1 MKTKFSLILFAI
13 IAMAI
18 LLLMNIN
25 YFVYNVPFSVTYF
38 LATLIIMGFIS
49 IATYICVTAENQRNK
64 LSHIKVGL
72 DIHGMIDH
80 DPKFFAELSRVLVA
94 SGHEVHI
101 MTGSHITDA
110 VIEELKRYNMHWTE
124 LFSIAD
130 YYKTK
135 KDVQMWYDEQ
145 NRPWVS
151 PELWNQAKAKY
162 AEAAGLDLTL
172 DDTASYQDYFV
183 TSVGIC
189 KIINKSGKVH
199 RPKAVM
205 PDAPKI

>member
-1 MKTKFSLILFAI
+1 
-13 IAMAI
+13 MAV
-18 LLLMNIN
+18 LLLMNLN

-38 LATLIIMGFIS
+38 LAALIIMGFVS
-49 IATYICVTAENQRNK
+49 ITTYICFMAENQNQRTR

-94 SGHEVHI
+94 AGHEVHI
-101 MTGSHITDA
+101 MTGSHITKG
-110 VIEELKRYNMHWTE
+110 VVEELKKYNMQWTA

-130 YYKTK
+130 YYKEQ

-151 PELWNQAKAKY
+151 TDLWNQAKAKY
-162 AEAAGLDLTL
+162 AEATGLDLTL

-189 KIINKSGKVH
+189 KVINKSGKVH